1 VQQKQGI
8 EGYDEQEE
16 DSSNSENEGD
26 SLDTFASYDEVC
38 IPNSKADAVC
48 FKTTITQ
55 SLSASGIKMILMNQM
70 MKMNMM
76 ITKKMTR
83 WTASSTHLCSQALIK
98 M

>member
-38 IPNSKADAVC
+38 ILSKADAVC

-55 SLSASGIKMILMNQM
+55 SLSASRIKMILMNQM
-70 MKMNMM
+70 MKMNTM
-76 ITKKMTR
+76 KMTR
-83 WTASSTHLCSQALIK
+83 WTASSTHLCSQAVIK

>member
-1 VQQKQGI
+1 MNKKRIVQIQKTKVTHWILLQAMMR
-8 EGYDEQEE
+8 YAY
-16 DSSNSENEGD
+16 
-26 SLDTFASYDEVC
+26 F
-38 IPNSKADAVC
+38 PNSKADAVC

-55 SLSASGIKMILMNQM
+55 SLSASRIKMILMNQM